1 MSRGLR
7 EEQALGRSEGCGEEG
22 RPRQEDLGVQR
33 PEAEHSRVPG
43 DLSRLKEGEVSPWAH
58 LALWVLQRMSNFFV
72 GFLGDRFSQYSPGL
86 PGIHYVAQAG
96 SELLI
101 LLPQQPPGF
110 RHYLCGSTP
119 H

>member
-1 MSRGLR
+1 M
-7 EEQALGRSEGCGEEG
+7 QK
-22 RPRQEDLGVQR
+22 

-43 DLSRLKEGEVSPWAH
+43 DLSRLKEGEVSPWAP
-58 LALWVLQRMSNFFV
+58 WVCGSCNECLIFFV

-86 PGIHYVAQAG
+86 PGIHYVDQTG

>member
-7 EEQALGRSEGCGEEG
+7 EEQVLGRSEGCGEEG

-58 LALWVLQRMSNFFV
+58 LALWVLQRMSNFFGWV
-72 GFLGDRFSQYSPGL
+72 FGGQVFS
-86 PGIHYVAQAG
+86 I
-96 SELLI
+96 
-101 LLPQQPPGF
+101 
-110 RHYLCGSTP
+110 
-119 H
+119 